1 MQDEPHQTVTSDNDE
16 LAKVLAG
23 IGGTKDSHP
32 KMSAVESAGLQFE
45 ETPAPGKPVDEP
57 QELSPTPAFSSYVA
71 PSSAYSA
78 APAPAAIATPPLPP
92 VNNIPA
98 SDQSLPPADAELGT
112 LKKSA
117 LEELRPLV
125 KKLNLPPDEKF
136 DILLLIIRS
145 TDDKSLLAPAHE
157 AAKQISDEGRRA
169 QALLDII
176 KEVDYFGGQ
185 K

>member
-23 IGGTKDSHP
+23 IGGTKESHP
-32 KMSAVESAGLQFE
+32 KISAVESAGLQFE
-45 ETPAPGKPVDEP
+45 ETPASGKTVDEP
-57 QELSPTPAFSSYVA
+57 PALSPTPAFSSYVA
-71 PSSAYSA
+71 PYTTSPAA
-78 APAPAAIATPPLPP
+78 APSITPAVSQPM
-92 VNNIPA
+92 
-98 SDQSLPPADAELGT
+98 PPADAELGT

-145 TDDKSLLAPAHE
+145 TDDKSLLASAHE
-157 AAKQISDEGRRA
+157 AAKQIGDEGKRA